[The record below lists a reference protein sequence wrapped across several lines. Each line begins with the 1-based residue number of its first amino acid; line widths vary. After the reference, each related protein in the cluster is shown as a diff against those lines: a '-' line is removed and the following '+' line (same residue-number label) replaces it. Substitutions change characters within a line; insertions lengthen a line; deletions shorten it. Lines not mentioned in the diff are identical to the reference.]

1 MQAWLKVWRITFV
14 PAAEWRRI
22 ADEDLSVSNVAVTF
36 LLPTLLTIVL
46 MNVAVL
52 ALSWATSLSTANI
65 SGWVWLMV
73 RAIGSTLFYLL
84 GIALLAF
91 VVRRLARR
99 FDALPDSAR
108 ACRAASY
115 GVAPSMLATLLFSFT
130 LIWPPF
136 AIIAGLL
143 ALALGLWSIYVFH
156 LGLGALMRPSPSR
169 AVPYTASVIAIVFMI
184 ALLLSLL
191 SQCAAPKFLTP
202 TSVPPALGS
211 TGRTAMPL
219 NTTAGKEKNRA
230 SEMGTGGAGEGG
242 AQVSGGVGEAIV
254 LPPTAKGAT
263 AGDPLNG
270 VLHRGGEVP
279 PRTILERYLPGEII
293 GFNRKITDSYV
304 LINRN
309 ADKAQNVL
317 IDTAYVQAQYRATDG
332 ATRWRS
338 IAIKDLTTA
347 HGVPYADKLLGEIAQ
362 SGGESVREGGRVTR
376 TVNEEGK
383 RYIVTELNASRQT
396 GLYEVLLDKRYR
408 VTAEAQGMRLDEL
421 RAWVESIDLAGLEAR
436 AKTGK
441 PLE

>member
-1 MQAWLKVWRITFV
+1 MQAWLKVWRITFA

-22 ADEDLSVSNVAVTF
+22 ADEDLSLSNIVGTF

-46 MNVAVL
+46 INVAVL
-52 ALSWATSLSTANI
+52 ALSWATSLSTANL
-65 SGWVWLMV
+65 SSWMWLMV

-91 VVRRLARR
+91 VVRRLAPR

-156 LGLGALMRPSPSR
+156 LGLGALMRPPSPR
-169 AVPYTASVIAIVFMI
+169 AVPYTASVLAIVFLI

-191 SQCAAPKFLTP
+191 THCAGSKYLTP
-202 TSVPPALGS
+202 ISTLPALDS
-211 TGRTAMPL
+211 AGRAAMPL

-230 SEMGTGGAGEGG
+230 SETGAGGAGEGG

-254 LPPTAKGAT
+254 LPPAAKGAA

-270 VLHRGGEVP
+270 VLHGGGDVP
-279 PRTILERYLPGEII
+279 PRTILERYLPGDIN

-338 IAIKDLTTA
+338 MAIKDLTTA
-347 HGVPYADKLLGEIAQ
+347 HGAPYADKLLGEIAQ
-362 SGGESVREGGRVTR
+362 SGGESLREGGRMTR
-376 TVNEEGK
+376 TVTENGK
-383 RYIVTELNASRQT
+383 RYIVTEFNATRQT
-396 GLYEVLLDKRYR
+396 SLYEILIDKRYR

-421 RAWVESIDLAGLEAR
+421 RAWVESIDLAGLETR